1 MSYCGICGKHDVI
14 SSRVKGGFYCSGC
27 DEIYYYDDIEKEEAE
42 RSLRAI
48 RSAKAAGWKIYPN
61 WEEFGEPIDEVL
73 RKAEIGYNQLV
84 EHIKPT
90 EP

>member
-1 MSYCGICGKHDVI
+1 MSYCNICRKHDVI
-14 SSRVKGGFYCSGC
+14 FSRVKGGFHCSGC
-27 DEIYYYDDIEKEEAE
+27 DEIYYYDDIEKEESE

-61 WEEFGEPIDEVL
+61 WEKFGEPIDDAL
-73 RKAEIGYNQLV
+73 RKAEIRYNLL
-84 EHIKPT
+84 HKPN